1 MPVKLPAP
9 VLGTDEQPGPKSDI
23 ALAGE
28 LAAAAP
34 AAAEAEPDDE
44 AGADA
49 GVVDEAVELHAAAPT
64 AMLAAIPD
72 TASTRRFFMASP

>member
-1 MPVKLPAP
+1 M
-9 VLGTDEQPGPKSDI
+9 

-28 LAAAAP
+28 PAAAAP

-44 AGADA
+44 AGAAA

-64 AMLAAIPD
+64 AMLAAMPD